1 MHSGVRLKSALVSL
15 GRPGLV
21 LLSLF
26 SIQCVSLGAAKDV
39 KSGGDH
45 VRGRAKEIS
54 LGQTHDDHVSTETGD
69 HTDWKMFSV
78 LEPTRV
84 TIDLY
89 WDNPSIKS
97 KVYIKDQF
105 GGVVFELPH
114 RTGQRKDHWADIKL
128 REGEY
133 YLQVEA
139 KRGNSVYTI
148 EITPE
153 GSFSGRGGSRR
164 SITRPE

>member
-54 LGQTHDDHVSTETGD
+54 LGQTYDDHVSTETGD
-69 HTDWKMFSV
+69 HTDWKMFLV
-78 LEPTRV
+78 LELTRV
-84 TIDLY
+84 IIDLY
-89 WDNPSIKS
+89 WDNFFIKS
-97 KVYIKDQF
+97 KVYIKD
-105 GGVVFELPH
+105 
-114 RTGQRKDHWADIKL
+114 
-128 REGEY
+128 
-133 YLQVEA
+133 
-139 KRGNSVYTI
+139 
-148 EITPE
+148 
-153 GSFSGRGGSRR
+153 
-164 SITRPE
+164 